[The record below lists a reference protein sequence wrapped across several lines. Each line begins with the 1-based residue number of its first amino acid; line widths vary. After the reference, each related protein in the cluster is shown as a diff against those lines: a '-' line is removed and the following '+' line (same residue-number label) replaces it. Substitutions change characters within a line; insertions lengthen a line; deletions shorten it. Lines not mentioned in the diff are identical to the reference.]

1 MREDGQGEPISF
13 WVKRAHH
20 KIRAICKKVALF
32 TYLFTQGTSC
42 SILYVCINHKDTFY
56 SDNKWCEQRIIQF
69 TDEKLKTKVQIED
82 GFIYIMN

>member
-1 MREDGQGEPISF
+1 MGKVSQCRFELNVHTMRSAPF
-13 WVKRAHH
+13 ARK
-20 KIRAICKKVALF
+20 L
-32 TYLFTQGTSC
+32 LFTQGTSC

-56 SDNKWCEQRIIQF
+56 SDKKWCAQRIIHF